1 MHFQINQEIAQR
13 YLYRGPLGH
22 GAHGTVCRVYDS
34 VREGE
39 VALKLFHDDA
49 FDVQT
54 AEAARQFQVAEGSCI
69 LPLLEV
75 HTAIAEGQAT
85 VMPLA
90 AGTLAETL
98 PTFASNAVY
107 ATRRMLTAL
116 EFCHGRRVV
125 HGDVKPSNVF
135 RDEHDNVL
143 LGDFGVAGMTPEYAA
158 PELLKG
164 EEKTVASDLWA
175 VAVSF
180 YELLCGEPSFGQ
192 RPDLDEFELAQ
203 RIEACDYTHP
213 DHRLPHLPLRF
224 RGFFRGAFVADPGAR
239 TYATAAAM
247 RHALRDLA
255 VRVEWVQF
263 RKPGCVVCFEGHA
276 LTSDG
281 HRNGTT
287 YEAYIVHRPR
297 KGDFVPVVKKAP
309 PGQDPRR
316 LTGLPPFA
324 GSKAQA
330 GQQLS
335 VWMRRLTDS
344 GDYRR

>member
-1 MHFQINQEIAQR
+1 MHFEFNQEIAQR
-13 YLYRGPLGH
+13 YLYKGPLGH
-22 GAHGTVCRVYDS
+22 GAHGIVCRVFDS
-34 VREGE
+34 VRDGE
-39 VALKLFHDDA
+39 VAFKLFHEEA

-54 AEAARQFQVAEGSCI
+54 AEAARQFQVAEGNCI

-90 AGTLAETL
+90 AGTLAETV
-98 PTFASNAVY
+98 PTFASRAVH
-107 ATRRMLTAL
+107 ATRRTLTAL

-135 RDEHDNVL
+135 RDEHGNVL

-158 PELLKG
+158 PELLHST
-164 EEKTVASDLWA
+164 EKTVATDLWA

-180 YELLCGEPSFGQ
+180 YELLCGEPPFGQ
-192 RPDLDEFELAQ
+192 RPDVDEFELAQ
-203 RIEACDYTHP
+203 RTAACDYIDP
-213 DHRLPHLPLRF
+213 DERLPYLPLRF
-224 RGFFRGAFVADPGAR
+224 RQFFRGAFVADPGGRA
-239 TYATAAAM
+239 YATAAAM
-247 RHALRDLA
+247 RNALRDLS

-263 RKPGCVVCFEGHA
+263 KKQGCVVCFEGHE
-276 LTSDG
+276 LTADG
-281 HRNGTT
+281 HRNGTI
-287 YEAYIVHRPR
+287 YEATIVERPR
-297 KGDFVPVVKKAP
+297 KGDFVPVVKKARRD
-309 PGQDPRR
+309 QALRR
-316 LTGLPPFA
+316 LTGLPTYA

-344 GDYRR
+344 GDYRG